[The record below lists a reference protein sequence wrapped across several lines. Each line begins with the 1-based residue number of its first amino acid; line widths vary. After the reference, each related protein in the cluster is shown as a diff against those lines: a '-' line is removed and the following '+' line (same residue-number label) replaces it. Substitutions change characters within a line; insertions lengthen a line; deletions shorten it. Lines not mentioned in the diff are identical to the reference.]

1 MKCQYGKTQKQKTMK
16 TFKELTI
23 GTVVI
28 YNDMANVDAEFV
40 ILDTITND
48 FGVYVNVMNLET
60 KNIEP
65 MSANT
70 EIGTR
75 WTI

>member
-1 MKCQYGKTQKQKTMK
+1 MK

-28 YNDMANVDAEFV
+28 YNDMANVNAEFV

-48 FGVYVNVMNLET
+48 FGTYVNVMNLEN

-70 EIGTR
+70 EIGIR

>member
-1 MKCQYGKTQKQKTMK
+1 MK
-16 TFKELTI
+16 TFKDLTI
-23 GTVVI
+23 GTVVT
-28 YNDMANVDAEFV
+28 YNDMSNVNAEFV
-40 ILDTITND
+40 VLDTITND
-48 FGVYVNVMNLET
+48 FGTYVNVMNLET

-70 EIGTR
+70 EIGVR

>member
-1 MKCQYGKTQKQKTMK
+1 MK
-16 TFKELTI
+16 TFKDLTI
-23 GTVVI
+23 GTVVT
-28 YNDMANVDAEFV
+28 YNDMSNVNAEFV
-40 ILDTITND
+40 VLDTITND
-48 FGVYVNVMNLET
+48 FGIYVNVMNLET

-70 EIGTR
+70 EIGVR

>member
-1 MKCQYGKTQKQKTMK
+1 MK
-16 TFKELTI
+16 TFKDLTI
-23 GTVVI
+23 GTVVT
-28 YNDMANVDAEFV
+28 YNDMSNVNAEFV
-40 ILDTITND
+40 VLDTITND

-70 EIGTR
+70 EIGVR

>member
-1 MKCQYGKTQKQKTMK
+1 MK

-28 YNDMANVDAEFV
+28 YNDMANVNAEFV

-48 FGVYVNVMNLET
+48 FGTYVNVMNLET

-70 EIGTR
+70 EIGKR

>member
-1 MKCQYGKTQKQKTMK
+1 MK
-16 TFKELTI
+16 TFKDLTI
-23 GTVVI
+23 GTVVT
-28 YNDMANVDAEFV
+28 YNDMSNVNAEFV
-40 ILDTITND
+40 VLDTITND
-48 FGVYVNVMNLET
+48 FGTYVNVMNLKT

-70 EIGTR
+70 EIGVR

>member
-1 MKCQYGKTQKQKTMK
+1 MK
-16 TFKELTI
+16 TFKDLTI
-23 GTVVI
+23 GTVGT
-28 YNDMANVDAEFV
+28 YNAMSNVNAEFV
-40 ILDTITND
+40 VLDTITND
-48 FGVYVNVMNLET
+48 FGIYVNVMNLET

-70 EIGTR
+70 EIGVR

>member
-1 MKCQYGKTQKQKTMK
+1 MK
-16 TFKELTI
+16 TFKDLTI

-28 YNDMANVDAEFV
+28 YNDMSNVNAEFV
-40 ILDTITND
+40 VLDTITND
-48 FGVYVNVMNLET
+48 FGIYVNVMNLET

-70 EIGTR
+70 EIGVR

>member
-1 MKCQYGKTQKQKTMK
+1 MK

-28 YNDMANVDAEFV
+28 YNDMANVNAEFV

-48 FGVYVNVMNLET
+48 FGTYVNVMNLET

-70 EIGTR
+70 EIGIR